1 MNWEQEKVY
10 CKKRAKELKTEM
22 EAAVAASNEERFIKA
37 YQTAMLVQRNLPPA
51 YLLKLSSEHLSGNTR
66 KVQVKKAVHFAGAG
80 LPQPMK
86 KPQAAAEK
94 AMRKHTLI
102 P

>member
-1 MNWEQEKVY
+1 M
-10 CKKRAKELKTEM
+10 KRSL
-22 EAAVAASNEERFIKA
+22 
-37 YQTAMLVQRNLPPA
+37 MLVQRNLPPA
-51 YLLKLSSEHLSGNTR
+51 YLLKLSSEHLSGSTR
-66 KVQVKKAVHFAGAG
+66 TVQVKKAVHFAGAG

-86 KPQAAAEK
+86 KLQAAAEK

>member
-37 YQTAMLVQRNLPPA
+37 YQTAMR
-51 YLLKLSSEHLSGNTR
+51 YMTKKELKPFCIWLSSERRRKYERNEFETR
-66 KVQVKKAVHFAGAG
+66 N
-80 LPQPMK
+80 
-86 KPQAAAEK
+86 
-94 AMRKHTLI
+94 
-102 P
+102 